1 MEEWEMAIYILINF
15 SIVGV
20 IVGVWADHVHNILFE
35 MRDEIRKLNKK
46 LDDLSK
52 Y

>member
-1 MEEWEMAIYILINF
+1 MEDWEIAIYILINF

-20 IVGVWADHVHNILFE
+20 IVGVWADHLHDMIFE
-35 MRDEIRKLNKK
+35 MKDEIRKLNKK

-52 Y
+52 D